1 MSRALNIGFVP
12 LTDSAP
18 LIVAQEKGF
27 FQKHGLEVNLQ
38 RVPSWAQIRDLL
50 ALGELDAAH
59 MLAPMVPSSWL
70 PGAYAGEKFCTAL
83 SLNLNGNAI
92 TVSNALYDAMVE
104 ADPDAMAERPVTARA
119 LRKVIA
125 ARIEAGDEPLTLGAV
140 FPYSSHNYAVRYWL
154 GAEGINP
161 DRDVRM
167 VVAPPPLMVEHLE
180 AGKLDGF
187 CVGEPWNSQAEYRG
201 TGRAIVASKEIWRHF
216 PEKVLGVRAGFA
228 QEHRAT
234 HKALVMAV
242 LEALAWLD
250 QRPHRHEAAYL
261 LSDPAY
267 VGVSPTVLQPALT
280 GEGVLRER
288 KSLVEG
294 DDFLIFHHYA
304 ANFPW
309 RSHAL
314 WFLTQMVR
322 WGQVDEP
329 IDLKAIADQAYD
341 PALYREAAEALGIAA
356 PLIDHKSEG
365 HRDRAWVLE
374 DATSPIA
381 MARSDFIDQGR
392 FDPSNPVRSLEGYL
406 RHNLRIAPHAF

>member
-1 MSRALNIGFVP
+1 VTATLKIGFVP

-27 FQKHGLEVNLQ
+27 FKKNGLSVELD

-59 MLAPMVPSSWL
+59 MLAPMVPASWL
-70 PGAYAGEKFCTAL
+70 PGAYGGEPFRTAL

-92 TVSNALYDAMVE
+92 TVSNALYEAMID

-119 LRKVIA
+119 LRKVVA
-125 ARIEAGDEPLTLGAV
+125 ARIEQGAEPLTIGSV

-154 GAEGINP
+154 GAEGIHP
-161 DRDVRM
+161 DKDVRM
-167 VVAPPPLMVEHLE
+167 VVAPPPLMVEQLE
-180 AGKLDGF
+180 AGTLDAF

-201 TGRAIVASKEIWRHF
+201 TGRAIVTSKEIWRHF
-216 PEKVLGVRAGFA
+216 PEKVLGVRAGWDEA
-228 QEHRAT
+228 HRDT
-234 HKALVMAV
+234 HLALVTAM
-242 LEALAWLD
+242 LEALSWLD
-250 QRPHRHEAAYL
+250 QRQHRHEAAYI

-280 GEGVLRER
+280 GEGVLRTR
-288 KSLVEG
+288 KSLIEG

-322 WGQVDEP
+322 WGQLDATT
-329 IDLKAIADQAYD
+329 DLKQVAAQAYA
-341 PALYREAAEALGIAA
+341 PELYRDAAGALGIAA
-356 PLIDHKSEG
+356 PTIDTKHEG
-365 HRDRAWVLE
+365 HRDRAWLLS
-374 DATSPIA
+374 DATHPIA
-381 MARSDFIDQGR
+381 MARSDFIDGAR
-392 FDPSNPVRSLEGYL
+392 FNPDDPTRSIEGYL
-406 RHNLRIAPHAF
+406 RHSLKRKSI